1 MIILEEPIISFEAY
15 KIDKFIYSHEPIEN
29 MDFKEEFN
37 LSVSPSLTE
46 DLSSGL
52 LAVEVKLNVKEK
64 YIFLKLSAFFNI
76 GENFKTESQEEQI
89 EKALVV
95 NGTAIVFPYLR
106 STISMV
112 SSLDSEDII
121 ILPTI
126 NTTTLE
132 KTDLD

>member
-37 LSVSPSLTE
+37 LNVSPSLTE

-76 GENFKTESQEEQI
+76 GENFKTESQKEQI